1 MKSELVKLTY
11 KIKLNADEELTL
23 PASLIKNIGAG
34 EWIITIEQLPTQKKI
49 RNHDAF
55 KKSYAPSDEGLYDD
69 YPTR

>member
-1 MKSELVKLTY
+1 MKSELVTLTY

-34 EWIITIEQLPTQKKI
+34 EWIITIKQLPTQKKI

-55 KKSYAPSDEGLYDD
+55 
-69 YPTR
+69 